1 MKHFITILSIIL
13 FLTSSVSAQNEF
25 GKNKVRYNKV
35 DWKILKTEHFEVYH
49 DQKTENLAR
58 VAASM
63 AEEAYAKISQSLRH
77 QVSSPIP
84 FIIFKSH
91 YDFRQTNIITEL
103 IDPGVGGFS
112 EVIKS
117 RMVIPFDGS
126 YLRFKKVITHELV
139 HVFTYDVLYAE
150 GLQSMLS
157 ASAIPPMWFMEGL
170 AEFETGVFDPMG
182 HMMLVDAVVENRID
196 PLENLTDFGMTGNV
210 FLAYQESHSLLRY
223 IAQTYGEEKISILLR
238 KFKKS
243 AGLEGTIKQTLG
255 IDIGQLETGW
265 IKSLRQA
272 YYPEVAKRRLAADD
286 SKQIFNDQV
295 ILAAPSFS
303 PGGDLAVVTI
313 IKDGIPCLALMKTSD
328 GTVVKYITKGMRGVK
343 FEDLSFE
350 AGPAYS
356 RDGSRIA
363 FIAKYKNRDVIFLF
377 DVFDNKLLKKIKV
390 DLDNISSLCFAQ
402 DSDNILL
409 SGLKNGES
417 NIYSFNIPTKKLE
430 KITHGMDRQPAYSPA
445 QNKVAFIRESGTTT
459 DLCVLNM
466 DTMEV
471 KRLAL
476 PDLPKIDPFWS
487 PEGDIVYCSCLL
499 NKTYNIWAVKDSRQ
513 GSVDSRQLAVSSG
526 QEKKTH
532 NSQPSTLNSQLPTL
546 NSQPSTLN
554 SQLSTLNSQLPT
566 PNSQLP
572 TLNSQT
578 GEIAQVT
585 DYFGGAF
592 NGGYMGDKLSFS
604 SYENGGNAVYFHE
617 KPLAIVWIQ
626 PEMQGKMGSTSTVG
640 TGLVPV
646 RDGNIIPYKTR
657 ITFDWRRMD
666 MLYSSANGFAGVG
679 ELAMSD
685 VLGNHRIIWRGD
697 ASSSLAG
704 DANFILAY
712 LYLGKRA
719 SCEVDISDWSNS
731 YRFIGEEFKEKNS
744 GISGN
749 ISYPLD
755 IFRRVEFGLTSKRV
769 VTDCILPAPSTK
781 RENINLVSADL
792 IHDTTVWSWDGPI
805 GGSRARIGVSNTIHL
820 SNNDLDFTNLEIDL
834 RKYIKAGN
842 RSAMA
847 FQLSGKTST
856 GRDQTTFILGN
867 GGIIVTDENGRVK
880 QYFVDEFRGGTEIR
894 GKAFAKGSFEFRF
907 PLIDTIQFALPV
919 SIRNIRSL
927 VFFDV
932 GAAWREGQP
941 PVFRKADAENPIRG
955 AFGWGIRSNLWVFPI
970 RIDYAR
976 GTDFINSPSG
986 SVTHFSLGY
995 DF

>member
-1 MKHFITILSIIL
+1 
-13 FLTSSVSAQNEF
+13 
-25 GKNKVRYNKV
+25 
-35 DWKILKTEHFEVYH
+35 
-49 DQKTENLAR
+49 
-58 VAASM
+58 
-63 AEEAYAKISQSLRH
+63 
-77 QVSSPIP
+77 VSSPIP

-126 YLRFKKVITHELV
+126 WLRFKKVITHELV
-139 HVFTYDVLYAE
+139 HVFTYAVLYSE
-150 GLQSMLS
+150 GLESMLS

-170 AEFETGVFDPMG
+170 AEFETREFDPIG

-223 IAQTYGEEKISILLR
+223 IAQTYGEEKVSMLLR

-243 AGLEGTIKQTLG
+243 AGLEGTIKQSLG
-255 IDIGQLETGW
+255 VDIKTLETGW

-272 YYPEVAKRRLAADD
+272 YYPEVARRRIASDD
-286 SKQIFNDQV
+286 SQQIFKDQV
-295 ILAAPSFS
+295 IPAAPSFS
-303 PGGDLAVVTI
+303 PGGDLAAVTI
-313 IKDGIPCLALMKTSD
+313 IKDGILCIALIKTSD
-328 GTVVKYITKGMRGVK
+328 GTIVKYITEGMRGIK

-356 RDGSRIA
+356 KDGSRIA
-363 FIAKYKNRDVIFLF
+363 FIAKCKNKDVIFLF
-377 DVFDNKLLKKIKV
+377 DVFNNKLLKTIKV

-402 DSDNILL
+402 ANDNIIL

-417 NIYSFNIPTKKLE
+417 NIYRFNIPTKGLE
-430 KITHGMDRQPAYSPA
+430 KITHGMDRQPAYSSA
-445 QNKVAFIRESGTTT
+445 GNKIAFIREQGTAT

-466 DTMEV
+466 DTAEV
-471 KRLAL
+471 TRLAL
-476 PDLPKIDPFWS
+476 PDLPKMDPFWS
-487 PEGDIVYCSCLL
+487 QDGNIVYCSCLL
-499 NKTYNIWAVKDSRQ
+499 NKTYNIWAVR
-513 GSVDSRQLAVSSG
+513 L
-526 QEKKTH
+526 QENPMNGVTT
-532 NSQPSTLNSQLPTL
+532 N
-546 NSQPSTLN
+546 
-554 SQLSTLNSQLPT
+554 
-566 PNSQLP
+566 
-572 TLNSQT
+572 
-578 GEIAQVT
+578 AQVT

-604 SYENGGNAVYFHE
+604 SYEKGGNAVYFHE
-617 KPLAIVWIQ
+617 KPLNIVWIQ
-626 PEMQGKMGSTSTVG
+626 PEIKDSTTANIAASLAIKKT
-640 TGLVPV
+640 
-646 RDGNIIPYKTR
+646 DGNITPYKTR
-657 ITFDWRRMD
+657 LTFDWRRMD
-666 MLYSSANGFAGVG
+666 MLYSSANGFAGIG

-685 VLGNHRIIWRGD
+685 VLGNHRFIWRGD
-697 ASSSLAG
+697 ASSSIEG
-704 DANFILAY
+704 DTNFILAY

-719 SCEVDISDWSNS
+719 SYEVDISDWSNS
-731 YRFIGEEFKEKNS
+731 YRFLDEESKEKKY

-749 ISYPLD
+749 VSYPLD
-755 IFRRVEFGLTSKRV
+755 IFRRVEFGLSSKRV
-769 VTDCILPAPSTK
+769 VTNYILHKSPTV
-781 RENINLVSADL
+781 RENINLVSADI

-805 GGSRARIGVSNTIHL
+805 GGSRARIGISDTIGL

-856 GRDQTTFILGN
+856 GRDQTQFILGN
-867 GGIIVTDENGRVK
+867 GGIIVANENGRIK
-880 QYFVDEFRGGTEIR
+880 RYFVDEFRGGTELR

-907 PLIDTIQFALPV
+907 PLIDTIQFSLPM

-932 GAAWREGQP
+932 GAAWQEGKP
-941 PVFRKADAENPIRG
+941 PVFRKAITENNIRG
-955 AFGWGIRSNLWVFPI
+955 AFGWGIRSNLWIFPI

-976 GTDFINSPSG
+976 GTDFINSTSG
-986 SVTHFSLGY
+986 AVTHFSLGY